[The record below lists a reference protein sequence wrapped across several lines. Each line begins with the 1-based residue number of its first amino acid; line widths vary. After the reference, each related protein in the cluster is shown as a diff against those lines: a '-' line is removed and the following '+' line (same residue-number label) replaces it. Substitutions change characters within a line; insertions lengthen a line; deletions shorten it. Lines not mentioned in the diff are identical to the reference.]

1 MHRYHDPR
9 RHLTALVGAQF
20 RDFRTRILALVLG
33 LSIGTIAVIGT
44 AEGEM
49 QILFQ
54 NVTLAVASAAAFIL
68 SFIIFHS
75 FRLPSYRNTVM
86 MLMIG
91 LGLWCAAELT
101 WAYYVQVLKVDVPFP
116 SAADLFYLGGY
127 FFVGSFL
134 LRIARR
140 LAYANKRNVLVISTI
155 SISIVATIVNIF
167 ILELVRDSFTVTSLN
182 LNQIMTL
189 TLSVAYPI
197 LDGLLLIPS
206 MIILYESRANKGQY
220 LSWIMMS
227 IGMLLLG
234 IADTGFGYTALKNIE
249 ALASEAIWD
258 IIFGLSYIFI
268 ISSLLHEFIAM
279 RKAGTSLL
287 LQTTHSGDN
296 NGSIVA

>member
-1 MHRYHDPR
+1 
-9 RHLTALVGAQF
+9 
-20 RDFRTRILALVLG
+20 
-33 LSIGTIAVIGT
+33 
-44 AEGEM
+44 M

-54 NVTLAVASAAAFIL
+54 NITLAAASAAAFTL
-68 SFIIFHS
+68 SFIIFHI
-75 FRLPSYRNTVM
+75 FRLPSYRHTVM
-86 MLMIG
+86 MLMVG

-116 SAADLFYLGGY
+116 SAADLFYLSGY
-127 FFVGSFL
+127 FFVGTFL
-134 LRIARR
+134 LRIVRR
-140 LAYANKRNVLVISTI
+140 LASANKRNLLVISTV
-155 SISIVATIVNIF
+155 SVSIVASIVNIF

-182 LNQIMTL
+182 LSQVLTL

-206 MIILYESRANKGQY
+206 MIILYESRGNKSQY

-268 ISSLLHEFIAM
+268 IGSLLHEYIAM
-279 RKAGTSLL
+279 RKAGTSIL
-287 LQTTHSGDN
+287 LQTTRS
-296 NGSIVA
+296 SK